1 VACGGDFSFVL
12 KQDGS
17 LWSFGY
23 AGEER
28 RGVKNDDTNL
38 PQQVMSSGVASA
50 AGGANHS
57 LILKTDGSLWSTGS
71 GKWGRTGHGQYGKAH
86 LPVKIVES
94 GVAGIATGKDHSVYW
109 TDTGEVYVFGYN
121 GLGQLG
127 LGATLDVKT
136 PRTLDVS
143 RN

>member
-1 VACGGDFSFVL
+1 MISPLTIHL
-12 KQDGS
+12 KLIG
-17 LWSFGY
+17 LFFAYICLFFTG
-23 AGEER
+23 
-28 RGVKNDDTNL
+28 L
-38 PQQVMSSGVASA
+38 SGNSAS
-50 AGGANHS
+50 HS

-71 GKWGRTGHGQYGKAH
+71 GKFGKTGNGQYGKAH

-94 GVAGIATGKDHSVYW
+94 GVAGIATGSDHSLYW

-127 LGATLDVKT
+127 LGTTLYVKT

-143 RN
+143 KN